1 MEPNRPTIT
10 PQGVVGV
17 FIVLLGIVFTLD
29 NLGLVQSHQ
38 ILQYWPLAPIGVG
51 LLIIIHAEAT
61 RDWIRGT
68 VWLAAGSLFLA
79 NNLGWIKFRIEA
91 FWPLLLVAFGLHIIF
106 RSQETL
112 PNRME
117 REQQRMQERLL
128 RKKARWE
135 RKLHRWQ
142 AEHGG
147 EAAPP
152 WAQNWSAKWQEKWAE
167 TQAKFQESQAKLHEE
182 WQKHPHDDW
191 QDKLKHTIESFSC
204 NKRDVD
210 VDVPLDVHVDAAGT
224 PYGATGAGAGV
235 NAAAAGMPE
244 ANAAAGGGATGQA
257 GGPASAGAGAGASG
271 GVGGFASGSWDAAS
285 GEHDGPSSSWG
296 PHRISM
302 FALMSGVSRRVIGMP
317 FRGAAATAVMGGIE
331 LDLRQATLPDDAVID
346 LFAFW
351 GGIEITVPRD
361 WIVVNQGFALM
372 GGIEDKTGNVPRPGG
387 PRLFIRGMAL
397 MGGVEIKNPRM

>member
-61 RDWIRGT
+61 RDWIKGT
-68 VWLAAGSLFLA
+68 VWLAAGVLFLA
-79 NNLGWIKFRIEA
+79 NNLGWLRFRIEA
-91 FWPLLLVAFGLHIIF
+91 FWPLLLVALGLHIIF

-128 RKKARWE
+128 RRKARWE

-142 AEHGG
+142 EHHGG

-152 WAQNWSAKWQEKWAE
+152 WAQDWSAKWQEKWLE
-167 TQAKFQESQAKLHEE
+167 TQAKFQESQAKFHEE
-182 WQKHPHDDW
+182 WQKHHHEDW
-191 QDKLKHTIESFSC
+191 QDRLKHTMQSFAG
-204 NKRDVD
+204 KPPERDVD
-210 VDVPLDVHVDAAGT
+210 VPVDVHVDGVGT
-224 PYGATGAGAGV
+224 PYGAPPSGSGAAGVGV
-235 NAAAAGMPE
+235 NANASAG
-244 ANAAAGGGATGQA
+244 AGATGQA
-257 GGPASAGAGAGASG
+257 GASASAGAGAGTGAG
-271 GVGGFASGSWDAAS
+271 AGVGGFASGSWSTPGGEQS
-285 GEHDGPSSSWG
+285 GWG
-296 PHRISM
+296 HPHRISM

-351 GGIEITVPRD
+351 GGIEIVVPRD